1 MIFAHLIQ
9 IRQGSDELSQA
20 DEIAYARF
28 LAQGLLKL
36 PTRAFF
42 AHSIRMK
49 ESMKNIWVPLSGQVA
64 QQRKVETIAN
74 NVANANTVGFKKD
87 QLVFKE
93 HLTALTKG
101 VEDIDIP
108 RNEFSPADFYHT
120 QGAENAM
127 VAVDGSFTVYDQG
140 QFIPTNNP
148 LDIALQGEG
157 FIEVLTPNGVRFTRK
172 GNFSLNRDGELVTD
186 QGFRVLSSLNASQ
199 ESLRDPASI
208 NSFPKPEERVL
219 RVPTNSKLTVSL
231 EGDIFTKEG
240 VVGKISVIEFKDK
253 HALRKEGNSLYM
265 TPDETNINRTDIK
278 TSVNQGFLEGS
289 NVNAIEEMSELI
301 KAHRHFESIQKA
313 INAYDQISGK
323 AANDIGKF

>member
-1 MIFAHLIQ
+1 
-9 IRQGSDELSQA
+9 
-20 DEIAYARF
+20 
-28 LAQGLLKL
+28 
-36 PTRAFF
+36 
-42 AHSIRMK
+42 MK

-101 VEDIDIP
+101 MEDIDIP

-127 VAVDGSFTVYDQG
+127 VAVDGSFTIFEQG
-140 QFIPTNNP
+140 TLIPTSNP
-148 LDIALQGEG
+148 MDLALKGEG
-157 FIEVLTPNGVRFTRK
+157 FLEVLSPTGIRFTRK
-172 GNFSLNRDGELVTD
+172 GNLSLTREGELVTD
-186 QGFRVLSSLNASQ
+186 QGYRLLSSLNLP
-199 ESLRDPASI
+199 EDRLRDPASI
-208 NSFPKPEERVL
+208 GSVPPPESRIL
-219 RVPTNSKLTVSL
+219 RVPTNTKITISSDGEVLTKDGS
-231 EGDIFTKEG
+231 
-240 VVGKISVIEFKDK
+240 VGKISVVEFKDK
-253 HALRKEGNSLYM
+253 HALRKEGNSLFI
-265 TPDETNINRTDIK
+265 TPDELNIVRNNIQT
-278 TSVNQGFLEGS
+278 TVNQGFLEGS

-323 AANDIGKF
+323 AANELGKF